1 MPLQLYTAPYTYRG
15 EDRCDVTRVGVK
27 RGDPLAFA
35 CFAPSDALLWPAL
48 QHLDLVAALTRRAE
62 SLTGSEAG
70 SAVAM
75 MALALSVKIN
85 TTYSALYTNEMRASY
100 RANRAAWDAF
110 LARDRATIVCMCP
123 RREPGAGQHHTCH
136 RAILASILV
145 KCGAVDC
152 GEVGGSHEV
161 DPHRQHRIPDM
172 SRMVAFSGTRPPK
185 PGTRGPQHREY
196 ELLAYRAEEVVSKL
210 PADAVV
216 VHGGAAGIDKVIDDV
231 ASVRGLT
238 RWVVRPWWDA
248 WGNVAPKVRNVY
260 VAAAPKVWAF
270 PSSYGTGTQHA
281 CGIAREA
288 GCELTIV
295 PP

>member
-1 MPLQLYTAPYTYRG
+1 MTLVIHTGNLTRLYALAARG
-15 EDRCDVTRVGVK
+15 QGDPDLLDVTRTTANREHRAGLPSP
-27 RGDPLAFA
+27 GAP
-35 CFAPSDALLWPAL
+35 FAPSWSILNPAL
-48 QHLDLVAALTRRAE
+48 AARKAGALELHWPVYVEAYRA
-62 SLTGSEAG
+62 
-70 SAVAM
+70 
-75 MALALSVKIN
+75 
-85 TTYSALYTNEMRASY
+85 EMRASY